1 MKSKKILTATLAVI
15 ALTSSSCK
23 KNDNN
28 VSSSS
33 SPAKKVT
40 LNISAYY
47 EKDDTHMKFV
57 ESNSP
62 YEGVDGKTYN
72 SGDFKPVWSQIQKD
86 LDFTINDVSPSGGIT
101 IKNNFTTLSASKFE
115 QNGTTVNVAQGNSDQ
130 IIAEGTNNGTL
141 VDLSQYLDKMP
152 DFKKFLEE
160 NSSVKKTISN
170 KDGAIYYAPYF
181 DGYDDIE
188 RMMMVRQ
195 DWVEKLLDGEQLPDN
210 LDREYAVPNTI
221 NHYTP
226 FYSNDINTTIDVLNE
241 DGTGKKTITKNIKAS
256 ENIIL
261 QMNNEKL
268 QNGLDSVQKLREY
281 IDKHYSSFGNKR
293 SKLFIGGEAC
303 YDVDEFVAL
312 LRCVKLNPHFLTGR
326 SDVTIVPFFPRAQSS
341 DRTWDYYRFLQFFG
355 LRGVESRQQW
365 FFVDKDGKINDV
377 RGTTEFANALEK
389 LHQMYEDG
397 LLLENFT
404 TTKIDDSTDYR
415 GSLYGKSNASATML
429 GFATYDYNQTTTA
442 LMSKN
447 SDLHVASIL
456 PAVADF
462 DDGVDGN
469 FIHYTE
475 SWRSVKTQGWFIT
488 KATTGAELDKALEL
502 FNYLYSDKG
511 NTLMSYGPDA
521 YLDHNSDGTLKTM
534 DYQGKQV
541 PVLNSETLKELNQ
554 LENGNYTN
562 YYRKRLGGTFPVGY
576 IKQQGMEYQTVVA
589 DAQKSLNMINKAI
602 EHDVL
607 QHPNHNSNNANHLN
621 DIVPTTLPFTKA
633 QNDTIATFTDLNKV
647 FTSDKKQVM
656 VISDI
661 VMKGWNGHATYKFTD
676 ATDFTQKVKASY
688 KLDQYVAEAN
698 TAYDIFKNL

>member
-15 ALTSSSCK
+15 ALTSSSCNK

-28 VSSSS
+28 VSSGSS
-33 SPAKKVT
+33 SATEKVT

-62 YEGVDGKTYN
+62 YDGADGKTYN

-86 LDFTINDVSPSGGIT
+86 LNFTINDVSPSGGIT
-101 IKNNFTTLSASKFE
+101 IKNNFTTLSTTKFL
-115 QNGTTVNVAQGNSDQ
+115 QNGTPVNVAQGNSDQ

-195 DWVEKLLDGEQLPDN
+195 DWVEKLLDSDF
-210 LDREYAVPNTI
+210 NTI
-221 NHYTP
+221 SSQLDTQTHLNKVAYQP
-226 FYSNDINTTIDVLNE
+226 FYQNGINSTVDVLNS
-241 DGTGKKTITKNIKAS
+241 DNTGKTTIKKNTTAS
-256 ENIIL
+256 IIDD
-261 QMNNEKL
+261 MNAEGNTLDGRTAVEDL
-268 QNGLDSVQKLREY
+268 QNY
-281 IDKHYSSFGNKR
+281 IKSNYPNYTKPSQ
-293 SKLFIGGEAC
+293 LFIGGQAA

-326 SDVTIVPFFPRAQSS
+326 NDVTIVPFFPRAQSS

-377 RGTTEFANALEK
+377 RGTAEFANALEK
-389 LHQMYEDG
+389 LHQMYEEG
-397 LLLENFT
+397 LLLDKFT
-404 TTKIDDSTDYR
+404 TTRIDNSTDYR
-415 GSLYGKSNASATML
+415 ASLYGKSNDSATML

-456 PAVADF
+456 PAIADF

-488 KATTGAELDKALEL
+488 KQTTGAQLDKALEL

-521 YLDHNSDGTLKTM
+521 YLDHNSDGTVKTM

-589 DAQKSLNMINKAI
+589 DAQTSLNMLNKAI
-602 EHDVL
+602 EHGVL

-633 QNDTIATFTDLNKV
+633 QNDTIATFTDLKII
-647 FTSDKKQVM
+647 FTSYKEEVM

-661 VMKGWNGHATYKFTD
+661 VMKGWSGHATYQFTD
-676 ATDFTQKVKASY
+676 AADFTKKVKESC

-698 TAYDIFKNL
+698 TAYTVFKNL

>member
-33 SPAKKVT
+33 SSTDKVI
-40 LNISAYY
+40 LNVSAYY

-86 LDFTINDVSPSGGIT
+86 LNFTINDVSPSGGIT
-101 IKNNFTTLSASKFE
+101 IKNNFTTLAASNFE
-115 QNGTTVNVAQGNSDQ
+115 QNGTPVNVAQGNSDQ
-130 IIAEGTNNGTL
+130 IIAEGTNNNTL

-195 DWVEKLLDGEQLPDN
+195 DWVEKLLDTDWNQIQGQLDTKTH
-210 LDREYAVPNTI
+210 LNTI
-221 NHYTP
+221 AYTQ
-226 FYSNDINTTIDVLNE
+226 FYQDGINSTVDVLDSDNTGKTTIKKN
-241 DGTGKKTITKNIKAS
+241 TGGLSVIEEMGRDPNMLTGRAAVDTLRQYIKQ
-256 ENIIL
+256 NYP
-261 QMNNEKL
+261 NYEKPS
-268 QNGLDSVQKLREY
+268 Q
-281 IDKHYSSFGNKR
+281 
-293 SKLFIGGEAC
+293 LFIGGQAA

-326 SDVTIVPFFPRAQSS
+326 DDVTIVPFFPRQQSS

-377 RGTTEFANALEK
+377 RGTAEFANALEK
-389 LHQMYEDG
+389 LHQMYEEG
-397 LLLENFT
+397 LLLDEFT
-404 TTKIDDSTDYR
+404 TTTIDNSTDYR
-415 GSLYGKSNASATML
+415 ASLYGKSNDSATML

-488 KATTGAELDKALEL
+488 KQTTGAQLDKALEL

-521 YLDHNSDGTLKTM
+521 YLDHDSNGNVKTM

-589 DAQKSLNMINKAI
+589 EAQTSLNMLNKAI
-602 EHDVL
+602 EHGVL
-607 QHPNHNSNNANHLN
+607 QHPNHNSNNVNHLY

-661 VMKGWNGHATYKFTD
+661 VMKGWSGHATYKFD
-676 ATDFTQKVKASY
+676 SATYFTQKVKVSY

-698 TAYDIFKNL
+698 TAYEVFKNL